1 MTAGVN
7 MEHKPRILVLDDE
20 LGPREALRMVLKS
33 HYEVMTASTGSEA
46 LEIVRRTP
54 PALAFLDI
62 NMREMNGIEV
72 LKAIK
77 AIDASIEVVM
87 MTAYASLETAR
98 EAMSHGVSEYLIKP
112 FSKADVEAAVSKSMS
127 RRHETVESRQE
138 VRTLLEQM
146 RELTDASAQ
155 GASYQDFVQN
165 IDSLLEQSVHGLRAD
180 AAVLHLADSTRQRL
194 TCEGASAISLPQRT
208 VLAGEAWCAALAQAL
223 MSRQP
228 VLLSDSVA
236 DFQHQQ
242 MAQILHT
249 LGYEACVLFPIL
261 AGHETLG
268 GLSAFYRTGR
278 TLPPQWRELGQTYPD
293 LFTLAI
299 RAHQRY
305 QTSQQ
310 ETAQQAQRVAQLSI
324 LREIVRVIMDNL
336 DLDAML
342 QAIGE
347 QLQSGLGYAGFH
359 VWLHSRDGLE
369 PRHVYGSGA
378 DAGWKPQ
385 ENAENAPGEVRVAHV
400 SGAEVVIAPL
410 VLDGCMIGTISL
422 TRDER
427 QGPLAEFELELI
439 RMVLEYL
446 GMAVKN
452 SQLYG
457 EIKETKS
464 YLENLINDAGDA
476 IITVDTGDLITSWNA
491 SAERIFQYP
500 RDAVLGQNI
509 STIFPCDEYLRLRY
523 DVLEA
528 GQVRHIESQLGQTD
542 GTPVECSLTLSPL
555 RGVRDEIVGFSIIIR
570 DITREKKLRE
580 QLLQSEKLRA
590 LGEMAAGVAHNFKNL
605 LSTILGHTELLLE
618 EPDDVEGVKEGLS
631 IIHKASKD
639 AVQVVHRIQT
649 FARGSSDTDFVPTD
663 LQQLVEETVEVTQS
677 IWGDPTRLPDK
688 PIEVTLKLEPVPL
701 VYSRAAEIREVVT
714 NFIINA
720 VDAMP
725 QGGSLTLAT
734 YQRDSFVCVEIS
746 DTGTGMPEE
755 VQRRIFDP
763 FFTTKGNQGTGLG
776 LSVSHSLLKGHGGDI
791 EVQSTEGCG
800 TTFVLKL
807 PVQ

>member
-1 MTAGVN
+1 
-7 MEHKPRILVLDDE
+7 MEHNPRILVLDDE
-20 LGPREALRMVLKS
+20 FGPREALRMVLKS
-33 HYEVMTASTGSEA
+33 RYEVMTASTGSEA
-46 LEIVRRTP
+46 LEVVRRTP
-54 PALAFLDI
+54 PALAFLDM

-77 AIDASIEVVM
+77 AIDASIAVVM

-98 EAMSHGVSEYLIKP
+98 EAMSHGASEYLIKP
-112 FSKADVEAAVSKSMS
+112 FSKADVEAAVSKSLA
-127 RRHETVESRQE
+127 RRHETTESRQE
-138 VRTLLEQM
+138 VRALLEQM
-146 RELTDASAQ
+146 RELTDTSTP
-155 GASYQDFVQN
+155 GASYQDFVQD
-165 IDSLLEQSVHGLRAD
+165 IDGLLEQSGHGLRAD
-180 AAVLHLADSTRQRL
+180 AVALYLADSARQRL
-194 TCEGASAISLPQRT
+194 TCEGVSAISLPQRT
-208 VLAGEAWCAALAQAL
+208 VLAGEAWCTALGQVL

-228 VLLSDSVA
+228 VLLSDSAA
-236 DFQHQQ
+236 DCPPQQ
-242 MAQILHT
+242 MAEILHP

-268 GLSAFYRTGR
+268 GLSAFYRTIR
-278 TLPPQWRELGQTYPD
+278 TLPPQWRALGQPYPE

-310 ETAQQAQRVAQLSI
+310 ETAQQAQRVTQLSI

-342 QAIGE
+342 RAIGE

-359 VWLHSRDGLE
+359 IWLHSRDGLE
-369 PRHVYGSGA
+369 YRHVYGSGA
-378 DAGWKPQ
+378 AAGWEPQ
-385 ENAENAPGEVRVAHV
+385 GNVEDVPGEVRVIHV
-400 SGAEVVIAPL
+400 DEAEVVIAPL
-410 VLDGCMIGTISL
+410 VSEGCRIGTISL
-422 TRDER
+422 TRDVR
-427 QGPLAEFELELI
+427 QGLLADFELELI

-457 EIKETKS
+457 DIKETKS

-476 IITVDTGDLITSWNA
+476 IITVDAGNLITSWNA

-509 STIFPCDEYLRLRY
+509 ATIFPCDDYLRLRC
-523 DVLEA
+523 DVLEE
-528 GQVRHIESQLGQTD
+528 GQVRHIESQLAQTD
-542 GTPVECSLTLSPL
+542 GTLVECSLTLSPL
-555 RGVRDEIVGFSIIIR
+555 HGGRDEIVGFSIIIR
-570 DITREKKLRE
+570 DITREKQWRE

-590 LGEMAAGVAHNFKNL
+590 LGEMAAGVAHNFNNL
-605 LSTILGHTELLLE
+605 LGTILGHTELLLE
-618 EPDDVEGVKEGLS
+618 EPEDVDEVKEGLR

-639 AVQVVHRIQT
+639 AAQVVYRIQT
-649 FARGSSDTDFVPTD
+649 FARSSSDTDFAPTD
-663 LQQLVEETVEVTQS
+663 LQQLVEETVDVTQS
-677 IWGDPTRLPDK
+677 IWGDPTRQPDK
-688 PIEVTLKLEPVPL
+688 PIDLILRLEPVPL

-725 QGGSLTLAT
+725 QGGVLALAT
-734 YQRDSFVCVEIS
+734 YQHGSFVCVEIS

-755 VQRRIFDP
+755 VQRHIFDP
-763 FFTTKGNQGTGLG
+763 FFTTKGNKGTGLG
-776 LSVSHSLLKGHGGDI
+776 LSVSHTLLKGHGGDI
-791 EVQSTEGCG
+791 DVQSTEGCG
-800 TTFVLKL
+800 ATFVLKL
-807 PVQ
+807 PVP